1 MSKTKPLLAVGMIL
15 LFIGLAFSPATATTS
30 RLVELNKEE
39 LPTISFLN
47 DLSLAM
53 SEASNLE
60 QLLEIVNDFRADN
73 GRHPFLALLL
83 QFIVGIISLGNKVN
97 GIRPFRKDAF
107 IMSWGFTNKIN
118 PFKDNKF
125 ELYRPLTLWRYSGK
139 SNLLLNSRTL
149 IISFS
154 PFNVKMLTGR
164 QIGLMT
170 NFAGIYIHRETT
182 IMKQSITFFM
192 GYANAVRGFDLST
205 LNIWGQ

>member
-73 GRHPFLALLL
+73 GCAVASHEAAPR
-83 QFIVGIISLGNKVN
+83 VCGS
-97 GIRPFRKDAF
+97 
-107 IMSWGFTNKIN
+107 N
-118 PFKDNKF
+118 PQAP
-125 ELYRPLTLWRYSGK
+125 EPREAMPHS
-139 SNLLLNSRTL
+139 
-149 IISFS
+149 S
-154 PFNVKMLTGR
+154 PT
-164 QIGLMT
+164 
-170 NFAGIYIHRETT
+170 
-182 IMKQSITFFM
+182 
-192 GYANAVRGFDLST
+192 
-205 LNIWGQ
+205 